1 MMVIDM
7 MVKNTVVAVVVVVV
21 VVVAKG
27 KMKFR
32 FKLNNKYLHL
42 DVF

>member
-21 VVVAKG
+21 VAKG

-32 FKLNNKYLHL
+32 FKLNNRYLHL

>member
-1 MMVIDM
+1 MVIDM
-7 MVKNTVVAVVVVVV
+7 MGKNTVVVV
-21 VVVAKG
+21 VVVAKD

-32 FKLNNKYLHL
+32 FKINNRYLHL

>member
-1 MMVIDM
+1 MVIDM

-21 VVVAKG
+21 VAKG

-32 FKLNNKYLHL
+32 FKLNNRYLHL